1 MDKCKRRKPW
11 IRSRGRIALLSAL
24 MLGASVFLT
33 GCEEEEYWDEAWYEG
48 DTAED
53 HGEYIGYA
61 EPAEI
66 GDSADS
72 AADFG
77 NGVVNGG
84 RSMAMRSVRKGSGS
98 TRYGS
103 SGKLEGTIAVVT
115 ILADDATSEWNLS
128 EDDDFRMY
136 STIYNDL
143 RIGCG
148 WIEEACAAYGRNVNF
163 VWDWDAHDELIYRT
177 SLDRSIGDN
186 YYGAY
191 NDMQEFIGAN
201 IDSEGIRSALGANGI
216 VYMVCVDTPSSN
228 TTASSTFSWEAGCPC
243 EYEMCF
249 MLMNYKGQIN
259 APATFAHEILHT
271 FGAPDLYYAGKRGIT
286 QEYVDYAKLAGTND
300 IMRVTWDLDTNY
312 YVYDSVKNE
321 ITDITA
327 YYLGLTDYSDTVQEW
342 SLGQSDYARYGDVT
356 EDAAGDNAEDVAGG
370 ATEDVIADAAGNAT
384 EDVMADAEGGVM
396 EDVIADAA
404 GNAAEDVIAD
414 TAEDVT
420 EQADGTTWDY
430 GYDNDYEN
438 SSYGWWNMLDPGWEK
453 SDWIYKDGEWYIYD
467 EETGYFYI
475 YMEEYEM
482 FAALDEDDNLYF
494 FDNETGEWV
503 EE

>member
-1 MDKCKRRKPW
+1 MDKFRRRKPW

-33 GCEEEEYWDEAWYEG
+33 GCEEDEYWDEAWYEE
-48 DTAED
+48 DAAED

-61 EPAEI
+61 EAAEI
-66 GDSADS
+66 GESADS

-84 RSMAMRSVRKGSGS
+84 RSMTMRSVRKGSGG

-148 WIEEACAAYGRNVNF
+148 WIEEACAAYGRDVNF
-163 VWDWDAHDELIYRT
+163 VWDWDAHGELIYQT

-201 IDSEGIRSALGANGI
+201 IDSEGIKSALGANGI

-243 EYEMCF
+243 EYEMSF

-271 FGAPDLYYAGKRGIT
+271 FGAPDLYYAGKHGIT
-286 QEYVDYAKLAGTND
+286 QEYVDYAKSAGTND
-300 IMRVTWDLDTNY
+300 IMRVTWDLNTNY

-342 SLGQSDYARYGDVT
+342 GLGQSDYARYGDAAGDV
-356 EDAAGDNAEDVAGG
+356 DAAGNNAV
-370 ATEDVIADAAGNAT
+370 EDVIQDAVGSAAEDAIEDTTGNAT
-384 EDVMADAEGGVM
+384 EDVIEDVAGGV
-396 EDVIADAA
+396 
-404 GNAAEDVIAD
+404 AEDITENA
-414 TAEDVT
+414 T
-420 EQADGTTWDY
+420 EQADGTTWDSDY
-430 GYDNDYEN
+430 NNDYET
-438 SSYGWWNMLDPGWEK
+438 SSYGWWNMLDPGWEM
-453 SDWIYKDGEWYIYD
+453 SDWTYKDGEWYIYD

>member
-1 MDKCKRRKPW
+1 M
-11 IRSRGRIALLSAL
+11 LLFAL
-24 MLGASVFLT
+24 MLGAAVFLT
-33 GCEEEEYWDEAWYEG
+33 GCEEDEYWDEAWYEE
-48 DTAED
+48 DAAED
-53 HGEYIGYA
+53 YGEYIGYA
-61 EPAEI
+61 EPTEI
-66 GDSADS
+66 GESADS

-77 NGVVNGG
+77 NGIVNGG
-84 RSMAMRSVRKGSGS
+84 RSMAMRSVRKGSGG

-191 NDMQEFIGAN
+191 NDMQEFISAN
-201 IDSEGIRSALGANGI
+201 IDSEGIKSGLGANGI

-271 FGAPDLYYAGKRGIT
+271 FGAPDLYYAGKHGIT
-286 QEYVDYAKLAGTND
+286 QEYVSYAKSAGTND
-300 IMRVTWDLDTNY
+300 IMRVTWDLNTNY

-342 SLGQSDYARYGDVT
+342 GLGQSDYALYGDTAGDAT
-356 EDAAGDNAEDVAGG
+356 EDAAGNIAEDVI
-370 ATEDVIADAAGNAT
+370 EDAAEDAA
-384 EDVMADAEGGVM
+384 EDVMADV
-396 EDVIADAA
+396 
-404 GNAAEDVIAD
+404 
-414 TAEDVT
+414 AEDVT
-420 EQADGTTWDY
+420 EQEDGTTWDS
-430 GYDNDYEN
+430 GYENDYET
-438 SSYGWWNMLDPGWEK
+438 SSYGWWNMLDPEWEK